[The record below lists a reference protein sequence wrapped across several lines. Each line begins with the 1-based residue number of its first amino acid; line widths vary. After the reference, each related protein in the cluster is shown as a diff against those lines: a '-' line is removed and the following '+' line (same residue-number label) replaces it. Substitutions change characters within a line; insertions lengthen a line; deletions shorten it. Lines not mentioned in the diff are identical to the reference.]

1 MQNPLPKERETT
13 QALLEERNQVAAEKE
28 LDAEENTTQL
38 LQEERAWNE
47 VAHQAMYELLVVS
60 FFLHISQIM
69 HVNIR
74 SITN

>member
-60 FFLHISQIM
+60 FFCISAK
-69 HVNIR
+69 
-74 SITN
+74 SCT